1 MFAAAAFAASGSTT
15 TLYQYGWDIG
25 GPLTITFTAE
35 DNNGDGAFDL
45 TELTAFDAAFSLPGG
60 AGTVRLGLPEV
71 NGGDFYY
78 SDPSNYFIV
87 AGDLGTTLRTDNSLI
102 GPLGLFSWDFN
113 AQTAITTEA
122 LRTSPIPEPASF
134 LLIGTSFAALLAFRR
149 ASARRHAPREM
160 ETGAATVH

>member
-1 MFAAAAFAASGSTT
+1 MFAAATLAASGSTI

-35 DNNGDGAFDL
+35 DNNSDGAYDL
-45 TELTAFDAAFSLPGG
+45 GELTAFDASFTLPGG
-60 AGTVRLGLPEV
+60 AGTVTLGLPDV
-71 NGGDFYY
+71 SSGDFYY

-87 AGDLGTTLRTDNSLI
+87 AGDLGNTLRTDNSFI

-113 AQTAITTEA
+113 AETAITTEA

-134 LLIGTSFAALLAFRR
+134 LLVGTPLATLLASRR
-149 ASARRHAPREM
+149 ASARRQCKSSGQA
-160 ETGAATVH
+160 